1 MGIIKRGV
9 SAVREGRALK
19 GIERR
24 LRASYD
30 SLREIC
36 LRVRLGAKLTTSGDL
51 PSVRACGNFSASA
64 DGARLK
70 ACFEAACRKESV
82 LPARVRDIVGM
93 SGQAYRSFINNYVRS
108 ASAPRY
114 LEVGSWAGSTA
125 VSALFGNR
133 AEALCIDNWAEFG
146 GPREEFFSNIRAAL
160 SEQVKFRFVEKDF
173 RAVDF
178 GSIGSFDI
186 YLFDGPHE
194 EADQYDGVVLA
205 QPALARRHLLVVD
218 DWNWRAV
225 RNGTFRALIDTKC
238 SIEAAME
245 VRTTLDD
252 SHPTIAM
259 EKSEWHNGY
268 FIAVIVRRAPSA

>member
-1 MGIIKRGV
+1 MAIIERV
-9 SAVREGRALK
+9 VTAMRDGRALQ

-24 LRASYD
+24 LLGLSAA
-30 SLREIC
+30 LKEIC
-36 LRVRLGAKLTTSGDL
+36 LRVRLGVKLATPAAL
-51 PSVRACGNFSASA
+51 PSVRASGNFAAS
-64 DGARLK
+64 DDSARLR
-70 ACFEAACRKESV
+70 ACFETACRKESV
-82 LPARVRDIVGM
+82 LPDSVRTIVGM
-93 SGQAYRSFINNYVRS
+93 SGQSYRSFINNYVHV
-108 ASAPRY
+108 ASDARY

-133 AEALCIDNWAEFG
+133 VEALCIDNWAEFG
-146 GPREEFFSNIRAAL
+146 GPKEEFFSNIQLAL
-160 SEQVKFRFVEKDF
+160 SDKVKFRFLEQDF

-178 GSIGSFDI
+178 GSIGLFNI

-205 QPALARRHLLVVD
+205 QPALAGRYLLVVD

-225 RNGTFRALIDTKC
+225 RNGTFRALIYTKC
-238 SIEAAME
+238 RIEAALE

-252 SHPTIAM
+252 SHPAIAM

-268 FIAVIVRRAPSA
+268 FIATIIKER